1 MICFFCFC
9 FCLYHEIIYI
19 IHFNLY
25 IYNNTLFIGLLFLF
39 FTHFSV
45 LDARRVDLVCGRYK
59 CNETCNTIHEHVP
72 LMLVIRKQLL
82 LWFTIPMVNAA
93 FDCLV
98 ILNTLLLVMVRVN
111 IYFLYF
117 LILFFPS
124 PTVF

>member
-1 MICFFCFC
+1 M
-9 FCLYHEIIYI
+9 
-19 IHFNLY
+19 
-25 IYNNTLFIGLLFLF
+25 
-39 FTHFSV
+39 

-117 LILFFPS
+117 FDFIFSVADSFLIFFSFFLLSFASFLFFYRKYHWKIPG
-124 PTVF
+124 V